1 MLDAILNSALALLL
15 SVLFFYK
22 WVVIISSLISWFNL
36 SPYNP
41 IVNFLYSLT
50 NPVYA
55 YIRRYINTTFANM
68 DLAPLIVI
76 FAIIFIEELI
86 KNLIIQGL

>member
-1 MLDAILNSALALLL
+1 MLDAIIHS
-15 SVLFFYK
+15 LFVVVSSILVFYK
-22 WVVIISSLISWFNL
+22 WIVIISSLLSWFNV
-36 SPYNP
+36 SPHNP

-55 YIRRYINTTFANM
+55 YIRKYINTIFANM

-76 FAIIFIEELI
+76 FVIIFLEELI
-86 KNLIIQGL
+86 KNIMI